1 VDVGAETCP
10 HYLTFDAGTIP
21 DGATQFKC
29 CPPERK
35 RLDSGDFGAAW
46 GGIASLQLSLPA
58 VWTAARERGRRL
70 TGMVRA
76 TFLRGRRVTGD
87 DPGGILLTRGGP

>member
-46 GGIASLQLSLPA
+46 GASPRSS
-58 VWTAARERGRRL
+58 
-70 TGMVRA
+70 
-76 TFLRGRRVTGD
+76 
-87 DPGGILLTRGGP
+87 